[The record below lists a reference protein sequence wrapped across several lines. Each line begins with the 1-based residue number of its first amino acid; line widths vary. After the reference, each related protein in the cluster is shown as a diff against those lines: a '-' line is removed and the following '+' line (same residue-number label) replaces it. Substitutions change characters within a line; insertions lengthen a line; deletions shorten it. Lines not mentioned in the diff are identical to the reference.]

1 MDEDKYI
8 ARDLVYVDVPEVCYE
23 EYVLDEEDGGMHEIA
38 AHNVS
43 INDGYGGMPD
53 EMYNGI
59 VQYIKSGTLPDFVLT
74 NDDRNARSHWKMKC
88 AKYELRFENLIYCNK
103 DSEGGSKPRFVV
115 RKGEVLPI
123 LTAVHNKIG
132 HLGMKRTQA
141 AVLQCFYWYSFLF
154 VLLLNLY
161 YRRSVR
167 ADVQKF
173 VGSCSFCN
181 HKKKTG
187 RKVLKAPLDVFDP
200 DVLQVGI
207 NVNYPSINGDYYGA
221 GRFVISLR
229 GIPDNVALTRTKLS
243 NYSFKQRYPAVKRG
257 REIANKAHHI
267 PLGHSLDGFHE
278 IHSAAADIFFGNWIP
293 DNDTCRKPRTRRKGY
308 ERPNDQTL
316 AADTLNQLPILSGK
330 LSPKSEIFADEQVI
344 DPVSTLST
352 IMARNGTPS
361 QTYWPVANGLAARS
375 FAENQLKVDYT
386 DSDYKT
392 PQNIYE
398 FNIEHWHL
406 PPTYGT

>member
-1 MDEDKYI
+1 MDEDKYMS
-8 ARDLVYVDVPEVCYE
+8 RDLVYVDVPEVCYE
-23 EYVLDEEDGGMHEIA
+23 EYVLDDEEGGLHEISG
-38 AHNVS
+38 HN

-88 AKYELRFENLIYCNK
+88 SKYELRYENLIYCNK
-103 DSEGGSKPRFVV
+103 DSDGGNKPRFVV

-132 HLGMKRTQA
+132 HLGMKRTL
-141 AVLQCFYWYSFLF
+141 VL
-154 VLLLNLY
+154 VLL
-161 YRRSVR
+161 S
-167 ADVQKF
+167 
-173 VGSCSFCN
+173 
-181 HKKKTG
+181 H
-187 RKVLKAPLDVFDP
+187 P

-257 REIANKAHHI
+257 RETANKAHHI

-278 IHSAAADIFFGNWIP
+278 IHSGALELFYGNWIP
-293 DNDTCRKPRTRRKGY
+293 DNDTCKKPRARKKGY
-308 ERPNDQTL
+308 ERPNGQTL

-330 LSPKSEIFADEQVI
+330 LSPKSEIFGDQQDQDI
-344 DPVSTLST
+344 DPVSTLSS
-352 IMARNGTPS
+352 IIARNGTIS

-375 FAENQLKVDYT
+375 FAESQLKVDYT